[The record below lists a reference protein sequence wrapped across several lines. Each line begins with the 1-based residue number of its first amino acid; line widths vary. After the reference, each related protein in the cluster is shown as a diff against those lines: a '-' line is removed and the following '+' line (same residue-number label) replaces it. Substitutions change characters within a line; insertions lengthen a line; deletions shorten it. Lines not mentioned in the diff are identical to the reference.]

1 MALDLS
7 LQTGIDNTDG
17 DFLNGKIKNNQTLSG
32 EGVNQ
37 DIVQF
42 FQKLMDNAGLSPN
55 GNEDNEANG
64 YQFIDA
70 LLKYV
75 NDGLLTK
82 VIEIGDWDM
91 DADSFKF
98 IPHGIAGG
106 STKIKDVQVA
116 IRKDSDEN
124 DIIWKIDSGISARN
138 GDLSWDDDNINPAR
152 AAGELFDSTIYNE
165 TSYNR
170 GEITIRYEL

>member
-1 MALDLS
+1 MAKDLS

-17 DFLNGKIKNNQTLSG
+17 DFLNGKIKNNQTLAG
-32 EGVNQ
+32 KGVNQ

-42 FQKLMDNAGLSPN
+42 FQKLMSNAGFVAN
-55 GNEDNEANG
+55 GNEDNEVNG
-64 YQFIDA
+64 YQFVDA
-70 LLKYV
+70 LLKFV

-82 VIEIGDWDM
+82 VIEIGNWDM

-98 IPHGIAGG
+98 IAHGIAGG
-106 STKIKDVQVA
+106 SNKIKTVYVA

-124 DIIWKIDSGISARN
+124 DIMWAIDSGSPNVN
-138 GDLSWDDDNINPAR
+138 GTYSWDDDNINPSR
-152 AAGELFDSTIYNE
+152 AAGELFDSTVYDE

-170 GEITIRYEL
+170 GWITIRYEL

>member
-1 MALDLS
+1 MAKDLS
-7 LQTGIDNTDG
+7 LQTGIDNG
-17 DFLNGKIKNNQTLSG
+17 DANFLNGKLVNNATLAG
-32 EGVNQ
+32 EGINQ

-42 FQKLMDNAGLSPN
+42 FQKLMDNAGLSAN
-55 GNEDNEANG
+55 GNEDNELNG

-82 VIEIGDWDM
+82 VIDIGDWDM
-91 DADSFKF
+91 DTDSFKF

-124 DIIWKIDSGISARN
+124 DIIWKIDSGSPTTN
-138 GDLSWDDDNINPAR
+138 GTLSWDDDNINPSR
-152 AAGELFDSTIYNE
+152 VAGELFDSTTYDE